1 MNDAILLTT
10 GVMKIWKADIMA
22 EMEKSCLRV
31 EKSTYGSLD
40 THEENRGL
48 KNPVF
53 EDDKEGNTENLVFKE
68 DMEGNTE
75 NLVLKEDMEGNTE
88 NLVFK
93 EDMEGNTGKLNDEPS
108 FESDTSKKDKV
119 GKELIMDTRS
129 AADFDGVNST
139 DAKTVLKLFMFSAIV
154 FMMLASISFIRDHK

>member
-1 MNDAILLTT
+1 MNDAILLTA

-22 EMEKSCLRV
+22 EIEKSRLRV

-53 EDDKEGNTENLVFKE
+53 EDDKEGNTENLVFKD
-68 DMEGNTE
+68 DMEE
-75 NLVLKEDMEGNTE
+75 NTE

-93 EDMEGNTGKLNDEPS
+93 EDMEENMDKLNDEPS
-108 FESDTSKKDKV
+108 FESDTSKKGKV
-119 GKELIMDTRS
+119 GKELITDTRS

-154 FMMLASISFIRDHK
+154 FMMLASISFIRDYK